1 MKTTSNS
8 KINIMNSLSHKSVLI
23 HICDI
28 FMLIFIIF
36 PIIIVIQISISPSS
50 QDPSGYTLVWNDDFN
65 DKTLDTSKWSKENRH
80 PQSLNNELE
89 IYIPDEVYIEDG
101 TLILRSEKKNYQG
114 YNYTSGSVI
123 SRDKFFQK
131 YGWFEIRAKL
141 PEGKGIW
148 PAFWLVPNDRL
159 WPPEID
165 VFELLGHDTRKIYMT
180 NHWECENPS
189 KATLSCFNQED
200 YMISDLNVPDF
211 SSDYHTFAIEWQP
224 GLIRWIID
232 GKERF
237 RSTLY
242 VPDIP
247 MYLYLNT
254 AVGGNWP
261 GDPDSTV
268 VFPQYYYIDYV
279 RVYNKI

>member
-1 MKTTSNS
+1 
-8 KINIMNSLSHKSVLI
+8 
-23 HICDI
+23 
-28 FMLIFIIF
+28 
-36 PIIIVIQISISPSS
+36 
-50 QDPSGYTLVWNDDFN
+50 
-65 DKTLDTSKWSKENRH
+65 
-80 PQSLNNELE
+80 
-89 IYIPDEVYIEDG
+89 
-101 TLILRSEKKNYQG
+101 
-114 YNYTSGSVI
+114 
-123 SRDKFFQK
+123 
-131 YGWFEIRAKL
+131 
-141 PEGKGIW
+141 
-148 PAFWLVPNDRL
+148 
-159 WPPEID
+159 
-165 VFELLGHDTRKIYMT
+165 
-180 NHWECENPS
+180 
-189 KATLSCFNQED
+189 
-200 YMISDLNVPDF
+200 MISDLNVPDF